1 MININNAQ
9 ATEILD
15 ENDEN
20 IGFLYRSYR
29 SNIAH
34 DELPQHLIDAL
45 VATEDIRFYEHSGID
60 YRSLFRVIVKTVILQ
75 DRSAGGGSTL
85 SQQLVKNLF
94 PRDYSYRFEIIP
106 IKIKEAIIAKRLENI
121 YSKEEILTIYLNTV
135 SFPDNTF
142 GIEAASQTF
151 FNKPVNKLTVE
162 ESAVLVGSLKA
173 TYTYNPRIFPDNS
186 ITRRNV
192 VLSQMLKYDKIS
204 AKTYQEAVE
213 KEVALDYRP

>member
-1 MININNAQ
+1 MSLIIGGCILAFILLLLSINVGLFGKLPDTEFLSNIENAQ

-29 SNIAH
+29 SNVEYE
-34 DELPQHLIDAL
+34 ELPQHLVDAL
-45 VATEDIRFYEHSGID
+45 VATEDVRFYEHSGID

-94 PRDYSYRFEIIP
+94 PRDYSFKLEIIP
-106 IKIKEAIIAKRLENI
+106 IKIKEAIIAKRLEKI
-121 YSKEEILTIYLNTV
+121 YSKQDLLTLYLNTV

-151 FNKPVNKLTVE
+151 SIKL
-162 ESAVLVGSLKA
+162 
-173 TYTYNPRIFPDNS
+173 
-186 ITRRNV
+186 
-192 VLSQMLKYDKIS
+192 
-204 AKTYQEAVE
+204 
-213 KEVALDYRP
+213 